1 MKEFNIKFTVKL
13 SKEVVLFIRCTTYD
27 KRKKIKH
34 KLIPCHSFDTNSY
47 FCKGIYSHIYYHLY
61 RDDYI
66 ESNIIRRD

>member
-27 KRKKIKH
+27 KKKKIKH

-47 FCKGIYSHIYYHLY
+47 FCKGINSCLY
-61 RDDYI
+61 RDIYI
-66 ESNIIRRD
+66 ESK

>member
-1 MKEFNIKFTVKL
+1 MKEFNIKFTIKL
-13 SKEVVLFIRCTTYD
+13 SEEVVLFINTI
-27 KRKKIKH
+27 KGKKIKH